1 MVIGHLTAFGEERGF
16 SPAAAAALV
25 SAMLGVTLASRLSAG
40 FLSQRW
46 GRYGMLLAM
55 SVLLAFGMAWLAMA
69 TGPLTIMVGAVLI
82 GLGFGGYMPGYAILV
97 REMFPASQAGRRIA
111 EIYFFGFVAAGIGSW
126 TSGWLRDATGGY
138 GVPFM
143 VAAFSAGLGV
153 LGLLRLRQRLGSI

>member
-1 MVIGHLTAFGEERGF
+1 VLIGFCLPTLVREEQARTT
-16 SPAAAAALV
+16 PKAQAVLNPDRAIAHRAA
-25 SAMLGVTLASRLSAG
+25 
-40 FLSQRW
+40 Q
-46 GRYGMLLAM
+46 GMLLAM
-55 SVLLAFGMAWLAMA
+55 SALLAFGMAWLAMA

-126 TSGWLRDATGGY
+126 TSGWLRDATGSY

-143 VAAFSAGLGV
+143 VAAGSAGLGV